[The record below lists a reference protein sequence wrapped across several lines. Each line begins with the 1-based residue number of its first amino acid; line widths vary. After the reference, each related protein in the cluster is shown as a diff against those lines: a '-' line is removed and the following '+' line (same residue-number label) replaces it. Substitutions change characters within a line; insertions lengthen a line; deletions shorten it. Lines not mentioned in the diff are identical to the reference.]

1 MPTEFDTG
9 AGADRR
15 EAGAQNPVR
24 TTSSAPR
31 MPFRSASDKATIMTV
46 ESAYTPFRWACLL
59 IAATVVF
66 QLFHLGAQPFAAGL
80 FPEPWDKLAH
90 FAVYSLIT
98 VLLWIGTA
106 GRMTFAVIATVVAIG
121 ALDELRQAGL
131 HGRSADAF
139 DLLADACAGIGTAT
153 TLLLYARR
161 TTPDR

>member
-15 EAGAQNPVR
+15 EAGVQNPVR
-24 TTSSAPR
+24 KTSSASSTPIR
-31 MPFRSASDKATIMTV
+31 GASDNATIMTV
-46 ESAYTPFRWACLL
+46 ESAYTQFRWTCLL

-80 FPEPWDKLAH
+80 IPEPWDKLAH

-106 GRMTFAVIATVVAIG
+106 GRMTLAVLATVVAIG
-121 ALDELRQAGL
+121 ALDELRQAGI
-131 HGRSADAF
+131 HGRSADTF
-139 DLLADACAGIGTAT
+139 DFLADVCAGIAT
-153 TLLLYARR
+153 TEAMLLHGRK
-161 TTPDR
+161 TIQDR